1 MRALT
6 WLIEAGADEA
16 IGPEPLDRL
25 TPAASPA
32 EQRASEVTPD
42 ARLPDH
48 AGRAPTETHQQ
59 RPKGAQAR
67 RENPG
72 QQRSGNEPP
81 PVWQATS
88 RELRTHEANLAAA
101 EQAARSAGTLEALQ
115 AAIRDFDGCD
125 LKLTAKNTVIARGAP
140 QAEVMLIGEAPG
152 RDEDLQGQ
160 PFVGAAGQLLDAM
173 LRAAGFD
180 PANDVYIT
188 NMLFWR
194 PPGNRT
200 PQLQELQLCLP
211 FTEQHIELVAPR
223 YLLFLGGTSA
233 KALLAES
240 RGITRLRGRWFAY
253 QHAGLPAPLPAMPLF
268 HPAYLL
274 RQPAQKRLAWRDL
287 LAFRATAE
295 AHADPLHDS

>member
-1 MRALT
+1 MAALT
-6 WLIEAGADEA
+6 WLVEAGADEA
-16 IGPEPLDRL
+16 IGSEPLDRL
-25 TPAASPA
+25 AQAAQPDADRTYEAAASL
-32 EQRASEVTPD
+32 EASPGKRGD
-42 ARLPDH
+42 LPS
-48 AGRAPTETHQQ
+48 
-59 RPKGAQAR
+59 R
-67 RENPG
+67 REDRANRQAPPRHRTG
-72 QQRSGNEPP
+72 SEPP

-101 EQAARSAGTLEALQ
+101 ERAARSAETLEALET
-115 AAIRDFDGCD
+115 AIRAFDGCD
-125 LKLTAKNTVIARGAP
+125 LKLTAKNTVVARGAP

-160 PFVGAAGQLLDAM
+160 PFVGAAGRLLDSM

-180 PANDVYIT
+180 PARDVYIT

-200 PQLQELQLCLP
+200 PQQQELQLCLP
-211 FTEQHIELVAPR
+211 FTERHIELVAPR

-233 KALLAES
+233 KALLAET
-240 RGITRLRGRWFAY
+240 RGITRLRGQWLAY

-287 LAFRATAE
+287 LAFRAASE
-295 AHADPLHDS
+295 AGIDPLHSG

>member
-1 MRALT
+1 MAALA
-6 WLIEAGADEA
+6 WLVEAGADEA
-16 IGPEPLDRL
+16 IEAQPLDRL
-25 TPAASPA
+25 ARSAKPETGRLSEAATRQEGASSLGNEILPRQDERPRRQNASPP
-32 EQRASEVTPD
+32 RA
-42 ARLPDH
+42 
-48 AGRAPTETHQQ
+48 
-59 RPKGAQAR
+59 GA
-67 RENPG
+67 
-72 QQRSGNEPP
+72 EPP

-101 EQAARSAGTLEALQ
+101 EQAARSAGTLEALET
-115 AAIRDFDGCD
+115 AIRDFDGCD
-125 LKLTAKNTVIARGAP
+125 LKLTAKNTVVARGEP
-140 QAEVMLIGEAPG
+140 QAKIMLIGEAPG

-160 PFVGAAGQLLDAM
+160 PFVGAAGQLLDTM

-180 PANDVYIT
+180 PVRDVYIT

-200 PQLQELQLCLP
+200 PQQQELQLCLP
-211 FTEQHIELVAPR
+211 FAERHIELVAPR

-233 KALLAES
+233 KALLAET
-240 RGITRLRGRWFAY
+240 RGITRLRGQWLAY

-287 LAFRATAE
+287 LAFRTTVE
-295 AHADPLHDS
+295 GDLDPLHKG